1 MHTSP
6 CRLSLWALS
15 QTVNTMIIW
24 IESWTSSRSKPMRT
38 GLYWRANAWTNSHSA
53 TTLIANITSTVIVIG
68 YHGVAVSGPRHRSKK
83 TSAVLG
89 TRTIY
94 LRKKNKCS
102 MLESD
107 DSISSAY
114 EEVAVRWERERM
126 IFLACEATGNCWYA
140 VVNSRQNAG
149 SNLYH
154 EFEKNRPR
162 WHRRRT
168 TSIPAYSPASS
179 FQHDWSFYADNSE
192 HTTNTNDD
200 DEDDESMNEMEILA
214 AVNAERNI
222 IGTAYRAS
230 LDDIS
235 VRLSS
240 PTTEAPEQQYTLSP
254 DGPTNTPAIAPM
266 EPTPTNSQ
274 ANSGSNTPAV
284 ATGAATG
291 NNQRQQQQH
300 QKKRRWWPLNYLFRR
315 TPNSS
320 TLTTPSPTSQGS
332 LSSTTTQSASSSPS
346 NNIKSIKTNGPLGD
360 LLDPEQQEKIVDQ
373 LAVADPLVSEG
384 TTTIPDNN
392 EAIKIASLDRIW
404 IFRLSEHPDSLW
416 IVFDYAN
423 QHKLTQYT
431 HQIYHNPG
439 ADQGVEF
446 FDSHVHNGRLPVLV
460 LPSRQCGY
468 YPTNFTGEH
477 IASLHVICIPN
488 SSNLQFVY
496 RQQHS

>member
-1 MHTSP
+1 MSAIT
-6 CRLSLWALS
+6 LGSL
-15 QTVNTMIIW
+15 
-24 IESWTSSRSKPMRT
+24 
-38 GLYWRANAWTNSHSA
+38 TNSEYDDYLNRKLDQLEKQA
-53 TTLIANITSTVIVIG
+53 DAYGTLLASKRMNEQPLCDDPDCE
-68 YHGVAVSGPRHRSKK
+68 YYEHRHRHRLPRRRGLRSSSSFKENQRRSWN
-83 TSAVLG
+83 TY
-89 TRTIY
+89 Y
-94 LRKKNKCS
+94 LP
-102 MLESD
+102 
-107 DSISSAY
+107 
-114 EEVAVRWERERM
+114 EEEEQVQYAGER
-126 IFLACEATGNCWYA
+126 
-140 VVNSRQNAG
+140 RQHQQRIRRSGSENAG

-168 TSIPAYSPASS
+168 TSIPAYTPASS

-235 VRLSS
+235 VRPSS